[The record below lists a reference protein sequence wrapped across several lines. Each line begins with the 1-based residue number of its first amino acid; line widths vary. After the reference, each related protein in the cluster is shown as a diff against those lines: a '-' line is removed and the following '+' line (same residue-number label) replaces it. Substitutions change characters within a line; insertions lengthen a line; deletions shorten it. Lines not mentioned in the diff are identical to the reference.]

1 MKLGEKM
8 PNLSDDDF
16 LKLSEYTRQRFGI
29 DLSQKR
35 AMVDSRLQN
44 YLIDRGYQN
53 FSQYFQC
60 LANDKTGIEATALA
74 DRLST
79 NYTFFMREVE
89 HFNYFRDTILPYLA
103 STVKSKD
110 LRIWS
115 AGCSSG
121 EEAYTLAMILSD
133 YFGKVRFEWDKKILG
148 TDISSPVLETAL
160 QATYSEEQIKD
171 LPGIWKMNYF
181 ESAPN
186 GGKRLVKSIRDEVI
200 FRRFNLME
208 THFPFKQK
216 FHVIFCRNVMIYFD
230 NEVKRQLVNRLYDFT
245 AEGGYLIIGHSES
258 LNRKETNYQCVM
270 PAVYRKE

>member
-1 MKLGEKM
+1 MQ
-8 PNLSDDDF
+8 NLSDDEF
-16 LKLSEYTRQRFGI
+16 IKLSDFTRLKFGI

-35 AMVDSRLQN
+35 AMVESRLQN
-44 YLIDRGYQN
+44 YLIGRGYKS
-53 FSQYFQC
+53 FPHYFQC
-60 LANDKTGIEATALA
+60 LDNDKTGIEATALA

-79 NYTFFMREVE
+79 NYTFFMREVN
-89 HFNYFRDTILPYLA
+89 HFNYFRDTILPDLV

-133 YFGKVRFEWDKKILG
+133 YLGKAGFNWDKKILA

-160 QATYSEEQIKD
+160 QATYSEERIKD

-181 ESAPN
+181 ESDAN
-186 GGKRLVKSIRDEVI
+186 GGKRLVKSIRDGVI

-216 FHVIFCRNVMIYFD
+216 FHVIFCRNVMIYFN
-230 NEVKRQLVNRLYDFT
+230 NEVKRQLVNRLYDCT
-245 AEGGYLIIGHSES
+245 AAGGYLIIGHSES
-258 LNRKETNYQCVM
+258 LNRKETHYQYVM